1 MDQFG
6 SWEKNRSG
14 ENWTKTGKN
23 NRLKIFSNFPAD
35 WFHSSSWFGRS
46 VAVKDKSLK
55 LKNSVRSSNL
65 GNCFA
70 IQWSFIRTIFTAIIH
85 ALA

>member
-46 VAVKDKSLK
+46 VAV
-55 LKNSVRSSNL
+55 
-65 GNCFA
+65 
-70 IQWSFIRTIFTAIIH
+70 
-85 ALA
+85 